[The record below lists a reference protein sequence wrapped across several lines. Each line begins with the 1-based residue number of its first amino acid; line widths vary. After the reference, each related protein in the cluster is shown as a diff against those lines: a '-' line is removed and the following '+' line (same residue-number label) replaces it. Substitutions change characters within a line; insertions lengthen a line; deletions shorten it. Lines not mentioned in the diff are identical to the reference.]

1 MHHRHPFESARAL
14 ARRALFFVGVLSC
27 GAPAFA
33 AEDNTADPDR
43 KPDAPSPEVPNPA
56 QDVKTYAGVGSNT
69 AYSERGVMELGGSLA
84 LATAN
89 GTSSIAV
96 EPSVGYF
103 LFDNFELTG
112 VVSVRH
118 TSISGANAN
127 QLALIAEPSV
137 HFPVNDGVFVFAGL
151 GVGVAVYDTSVTS
164 LDTGLDLAPRAG
176 AQLLLGRSG
185 MLNLALRYSAVLSSL
200 DGNVNVGG
208 GQTVLAFQNQLDLQ
222 GGYTIMF

>member
-1 MHHRHPFESARAL
+1 M
-14 ARRALFFVGVLSC
+14 LSC

-164 LDTGLDLAPRAG
+164 LDTG
-176 AQLLLGRSG
+176 
-185 MLNLALRYSAVLSSL
+185 YSAVLSSL